1 MSLPKV
7 AIVGRP
13 NVGKSSLL
21 NRLAGRR
28 ISIVDPTPGVT
39 RDRVTAIIELPDDQ
53 NDTPRL
59 AEVTDT
65 GGYGVYTADGQR
77 FDDAGADLSALTAD
91 IEHQIR
97 LATERADLVLFV
109 VDAQSGLSALDH
121 TVADLLRRMGA
132 APRVLLVANKVDDE
146 GWEAHA
152 HEASSLGLGD
162 PVGVSAMSGWRIR
175 QLREALAERL
185 PEGVEDENESAAEM
199 KLAIVGRRNAG
210 KSTLVNALAG
220 EPRVIVSEIAG
231 TTRDSVDVRFELN
244 GRAFLAIDTAGVRK
258 RKSFADDIEWYAHHR
273 MLRAIRR
280 ADVAML
286 LIDATEEI
294 TQVDR
299 KLARELTAQ
308 FKPTVIVINKWDKV
322 ADELTPEQYL
332 DYINQELPGLNFAP
346 IVMISAATGEGVQ
359 DAIAMAF
366 NLFQQANHREPTARL
381 NEQIQEILTQRGP
394 TSRLGTKAKVLY
406 VSQIGVAPP
415 TVVMVVNDP
424 RLFEG
429 RYERYLMNALRDR
442 VPFSEVPIRLIFTQR
457 KRKSLSELKQG

>member
-175 QLREALAERL
+175 QLREALAE
-185 PEGVEDENESAAEM
+185 
-199 KLAIVGRRNAG
+199 
-210 KSTLVNALAG
+210 
-220 EPRVIVSEIAG
+220 
-231 TTRDSVDVRFELN
+231 
-244 GRAFLAIDTAGVRK
+244 
-258 RKSFADDIEWYAHHR
+258 
-273 MLRAIRR
+273 
-280 ADVAML
+280 
-286 LIDATEEI
+286 
-294 TQVDR
+294 
-299 KLARELTAQ
+299 
-308 FKPTVIVINKWDKV
+308 
-322 ADELTPEQYL
+322 
-332 DYINQELPGLNFAP
+332 
-346 IVMISAATGEGVQ
+346 
-359 DAIAMAF
+359 
-366 NLFQQANHREPTARL
+366 
-381 NEQIQEILTQRGP
+381 
-394 TSRLGTKAKVLY
+394 
-406 VSQIGVAPP
+406 
-415 TVVMVVNDP
+415 
-424 RLFEG
+424 
-429 RYERYLMNALRDR
+429 
-442 VPFSEVPIRLIFTQR
+442 
-457 KRKSLSELKQG
+457 